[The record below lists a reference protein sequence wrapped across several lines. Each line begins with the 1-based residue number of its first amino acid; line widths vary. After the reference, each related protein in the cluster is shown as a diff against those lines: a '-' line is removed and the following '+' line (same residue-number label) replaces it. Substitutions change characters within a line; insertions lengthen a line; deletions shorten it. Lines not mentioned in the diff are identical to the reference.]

1 MRNHRPGG
9 TPPVPQF
16 GPPNRDFPRVHR
28 RSLASTE
35 QSLGRQWT
43 SRNVHWRPQSVLA
56 WMPGMDAGNICAS
69 KNQCIAIREGTVP
82 FPGLFAGLCGGFGP
96 FLEAS
101 AAAASASAA
110 SKSKLCKSKHTF
122 DFEKVQSSQNIKI
135 ERMYIETSSDV
146 TLESQIIE
154 MVEDGMLIRILVW
167 SE

>member
-1 MRNHRPGG
+1 MDSG
-9 TPPVPQF
+9 
-16 GPPNRDFPRVHR
+16 
-28 RSLASTE
+28 
-35 QSLGRQWT
+35 
-43 SRNVHWRPQSVLA
+43 NVHWRPQSVLS
-56 WMPGMDAGNICAS
+56 WMPGMDAGNICAP

-82 FPGLFAGLCGGFGP
+82 FAGLCGGFGS
-96 FLEAS
+96 FLEAA

>member
-1 MRNHRPGG
+1 
-9 TPPVPQF
+9 
-16 GPPNRDFPRVHR
+16 
-28 RSLASTE
+28 
-35 QSLGRQWT
+35 
-43 SRNVHWRPQSVLA
+43 
-56 WMPGMDAGNICAS
+56 MPGMDAGNICAS

-82 FPGLFAGLCGGFGP
+82 FAGLFAGLCGGFRP

-101 AAAASASAA
+101 AASASAA

-146 TLESQIIE
+146 TLESQSIE

-167 SE
+167 SECILEV